1 MIHGSILQNM
11 DHDARKLQAKRALD
25 VTSMSVRDNGRERRS
40 VLMAEDRI
48 EQHLKR
54 TYGTGLNGT
63 LSVFLKERN
72 TVVADGSNGFR
83 CQSFPLRLM
92 VNDPSSH
99 LATQ

>member
-11 DHDARKLQAKRALD
+11 DHDARKVREKTALD

-54 TYGTGLNGT
+54 TYGTGLNG
-63 LSVFLKERN
+63 
-72 TVVADGSNGFR
+72 
-83 CQSFPLRLM
+83 QYHLRHP
-92 VNDPSSH
+92 DAQRGISR
-99 LATQ
+99 T